1 MSTNCQK
8 GLTYLFQLEQDYA
21 RQVEQALTAKT
32 AGVTIQ
38 QAGIVPV
45 VRPYLLRSDGV
56 VACFVFLCFI
66 ILSYVLARSKSFLL
80 QAVHSFFVL
89 KIRVGVFDSF
99 TASDARYR
107 LILLFQTCV
116 LFGFCAYDYLSG
128 KNSLVF
134 LLYPHVGLL
143 GMLIAIFILFFL
155 FKCLLFKM
163 VNRLFFDKVS
173 ARVWMDS
180 FFNVLVGIG
189 FLLSP
194 IILLI
199 VYFDLSAD
207 NAIYSSLFVVLISKI
222 FLFYKCKTTFFN
234 KFHHCLHLILYFCT
248 LEIVPDLLFWKGIV
262 LMNTSLVLNF

>member
-1 MSTNCQK
+1 MSNSCVK
-8 GLTYLFQLEQDYA
+8 NITYLLQLHQTRELEIA
-21 RQVEQALTAKT
+21 EALTASVT
-32 AGVTIQ
+32 TTSLQQEGVMPI
-38 QAGIVPV
+38 A
-45 VRPYLLRSDGV
+45 RPYLLRSDGV

-66 ILSYVLARSKSFLL
+66 VLSYVLSRAKNYLL
-80 QAVHSFFVL
+80 QAAHSFFVL
-89 KIRVGVFDSF
+89 KTRAGLFDTV

-107 LILLFQTCV
+107 FALLFQTCV
-116 LFGFCAYDYLSG
+116 LLGFCTYDYLSG
-128 KNSLVF
+128 HNSLLF
-134 LLYPHVGLL
+134 ILYPHVGLL
-143 GMLIAIFILFFL
+143 GLLIGGFVLFFL
-155 FKCLLFKM
+155 VKCLLFQL
-163 VNRLFFDKVS
+163 VNRVFFDKVRS
-173 ARVWMDS
+173 KVWMDS

-199 VYFDLSAD
+199 VYFDLSGD

-234 KFHHCLHLILYFCT
+234 KIHRYLHLILYFCA